1 VHDKEDG
8 LIEPIDKDSRVGS
21 SKNKSARTLFFLN
34 NFRLGLDGLGVRPL
48 DGRVNFFRAT

>member
-1 VHDKEDG
+1 MTSKMAK
-8 LIEPIDKDSRVGS
+8 LSR
-21 SKNKSARTLFFLN
+21 SARIAVWGVQKKVRKGAVFLN